1 MVASADIVPPS
12 PFARRARPVSLDLE
26 TVRKI
31 AFLARIRIAD
41 AELATLAGE
50 LSAILGWVE
59 QLGEVDTSAVAP
71 MASVADAALPLRPD
85 AVTETNRPAVV
96 LANAPGAIDDFFA
109 VPKVVE

>member
-1 MVASADIVPPS
+1 MPAAGVPSS
-12 PFARRARPVSLDLE
+12 PPEKSPPLSLDLE

-31 AFLARIRIAD
+31 AFLARIRVDD

-59 QLGEVDTSAVAP
+59 QLSAVDTADVAP
-71 MASVADAALPLRPD
+71 MASVADAQLPLRAD
-85 AVTETNRPAVV
+85 IACETDPPAVV
-96 LANAPGAIDDFFA
+96 LANAPGSIDDFFA